1 MGLTF
6 RIDFGTMGK
15 ICEALDALDVDVGE
29 LFTYILNEAV
39 RRR

>member
-1 MGLTF
+1 MRLTF
-6 RIDFGTMGK
+6 RIYFETMGK
-15 ICEALDALDVDVGE
+15 ICEALDVGMGE

>member
-6 RIDFGTMGK
+6 RIDFGTIDK
-15 ICEALDALDVDVGE
+15 ICEALDVGMGE